1 MKKIIVLI
9 MTLLPLG
16 LAAQEMK
23 IAIVD
28 AQAIFNIMPEV
39 SEMENELV
47 TMTQTLE
54 RELKSMDDEYARKMN
69 DLTEAGDTLAE
80 NIRMLR
86 LQEAQGIRE
95 RAERFYQTSI
105 EARNKKQQELMVPI
119 EEKLQKAIKEV
130 GDENGYT
137 YIISP
142 QALLYK
148 SDNAIDATE
157 KVKAK
162 MGLK

>member
-1 MKKIIVLI
+1 MKKFIVLI

-23 IAIVD
+23 IATVD
-28 AQAIFNIMPEV
+28 IQAIYSMMPEV
-39 SEMENELV
+39 SAMESELKA
-47 TMTQTLE
+47 MTQDLE
-54 RELKSMDDEYARKMN
+54 RELKALEDEYTRKVN
-69 DLTEAGDTLAE
+69 DLTEQGDTLAE
-80 NIRMLR
+80 NIRMFR
-86 LQEAQGIRE
+86 LQDIQNLRE
-95 RAERFYQTSI
+95 RMENFYQSAM
-105 EARNKKQQELMVPI
+105 ESRNKKQQELMVPI
-119 EEKLQKAIKEV
+119 EEKIQKAIQDV

-142 QALLYK
+142 QVLLYK